1 MSKQYNSQDDILNES
16 SEILGEII
24 KDIVREQQRKGAYGL
39 SRELMSDETCCT
51 LRISHG
57 MDKYMFS

>member
-1 MSKQYNSQDDILNES
+1 MIKKYDSQDDILNES
-16 SEILGEII
+16 SEALGEII
-24 KDIVREQQRKGAYGL
+24 KDMIREQQRKGAYGL

-57 MDKYMFS
+57 MDKDLYD

>member
-1 MSKQYNSQDDILNES
+1 MTKQYNSQDDILNES

-57 MDKYMFS
+57 MDKDVFS